1 MRQLFL
7 CLLLSIFSV
16 GAYSQKKDLNLQG
29 TWKLVVV
36 QEIEDGKN
44 VTYFPGREKIEQ
56 INVWSGNQIFFVGQ
70 TTTSKTTREDYG
82 IGTFKING
90 NNLEETLS
98 VSSYK
103 EAINKKL
110 RFRVEMKRDTLVQI
124 FFLDENFKP
133 CEETQHIEKY
143 LKIN

>member
-56 INVWSGNQIFFVGQ
+56 INVWSGNQIFFVG
-70 TTTSKTTREDYG
+70 
-82 IGTFKING
+82 
-90 NNLEETLS
+90 
-98 VSSYK
+98 
-103 EAINKKL
+103 
-110 RFRVEMKRDTLVQI
+110 
-124 FFLDENFKP
+124 
-133 CEETQHIEKY
+133 
-143 LKIN
+143 